1 MTEENK
7 SKFAT
12 FVRGTIQSVV
22 DNVILFDKGE
32 IEYSELC
39 LRLRSCE
46 DIIVN
51 YANKKA
57 ERSHESDF
65 LDIPAHELKR
75 LMESIELARQLKAEG
90 IEIIRKNGKN

>member
-7 SKFAT
+7 LKFAT
-12 FVRGTIQSVV
+12 FVRNEIQNAV
-22 DNVILFDKGE
+22 DDVILFDKGE

-39 LRLRSCE
+39 VRLRLCE
-46 DIIVN
+46 KVIVD
-51 YANKKA
+51 YVSEKA
-57 ERSHESDF
+57 EKPHESNF

-75 LMESIELARQLKAEG
+75 LMESVELARQLSAEG